1 MQAEQELDESLN
13 RLLIS
18 FIMII
23 LLLMFMPK
31 LGRLSVLHMMM
42 KSTALWLIL
51 LIRKVAQ
58 CCNWGTKQAPRY

>member
-42 KSTALWLIL
+42 KSTALWLFL
-51 LIRKVAQ
+51 V
-58 CCNWGTKQAPRY
+58 G